1 MQSNFLIAPAFLN
14 ESKGKYVAGSS
25 IGRLCFVHA
34 IGFHR
39 SWTVTMTVWPS
50 LPRVAVLPVCDSVV
64 SASFLREDWLH
75 ILGVDDA

>member
-1 MQSNFLIAPAFLN
+1 MIAPAFLN

-39 SWTVTMTVWPS
+39 SWTVIMMVRPLS
-50 LPRVAVLPVCDSVV
+50 SMVAVLPVCDSVV

-75 ILGVDDA
+75 ILGVDTA